1 MGIMARPHSPE
12 RVDLVRRVQAR
23 LLLTRT
29 TRADFARQAGIDP
42 STLQRGLKRKGWSD
56 DNVRR
61 IEAAL
66 GAMISDGA
74 RAEAVPPQR
83 ANDIGKIDELIY
95 SLETMLRA
103 LRALKAKTPV
113 VNAHLG
119 KDGDEP

>member
-1 MGIMARPHSPE
+1 MGIMARPHSPK
-12 RVDLVRRVQAR
+12 RVDLVHRVQAR

-66 GAMISDGA
+66 GATISEGV
-74 RAEAVPPQR
+74 RAEAVPLQR
-83 ANDIGKIDELIY
+83 ANDIGKVDELIY
-95 SLETMLRA
+95 SLETMLHA
-103 LRALKAKTPV
+103 LRALKAKTSV
-113 VNAHLG
+113 VNAQLG